1 MLESGGTRAPFA
13 GMSAIGNISSSL
25 LNQLFTQVSPPSSLN
40 NSSGGIFSS
49 SAAQFVA
56 PSDQGQLSPLGAILS
71 SLQQLQQTN
80 PTKYQQVTQQIATNL
95 QAAAATAQKAGNTAQ
110 ANQLNQLASDF
121 ADAAKTGQL
130 PNILDLAKAVGGHHH
145 QGHHAQAAS
154 QTQGTS
160 QDSSQSASV
169 TDPNGAN
176 SQATDPLAVILQ
188 TLQKALGQASAASA

>member
-1 MLESGGTRAPFA
+1 LLESGGTRARFA
-13 GMSAIGNISSSL
+13 RMSAIGNISSSL

-40 NSSGGIFSS
+40 SSSGGIFSS

-95 QAAAATAQKAGNTAQ
+95 QAAAGTAQKAGNTAQ

-130 PNILDLAKAVGGHHH
+130 PNIQDLAKAVGGHHH
-145 QGHHAQAAS
+145 QGRHAQAAS